1 MSQWTSLIFYA
12 AVLPHWLV
20 MVLAYQ
26 MFSNYFITP
35 IIVIWTAAVLQIWE
49 IIEWISL
56 YKKHELRHVLCSF
69 VNFFNHEVI
78 N

>member
-1 MSQWTSLIFYA
+1 MSQWTSLMFYA

-69 VNFFNHEVI
+69 NFFNHEVI